1 MTVETDALGGR
12 LPLVDP
18 AAFTG
23 AQRHLFDT
31 VTATRERRANDAG
44 FRITTPDGRLIGP
57 FNACLLRPEVAL
69 KLLEF
74 SSIAQS
80 QTSLSDRV
88 REVVILAVG
97 AVWDARFE
105 LYAHSAL
112 AHQAGLSAE
121 SVAALVNSRLPDD
134 LSAHEKIAGRVA
146 QRLSA
151 GHRIDDDL
159 YREAQNA
166 FGATGLFDIA
176 ALIGVYHSVCAI
188 LNLFEVPAPV

>member
-1 MTVETDALGGR
+1 MTFETDALGGR

-18 AAFTG
+18 ADFTV
-23 AQRHLFDT
+23 AQQHLFDA
-31 VTATRERRANDAG
+31 VTATHHDAG
-44 FRITTPDGRLIGP
+44 FRITATDGRPIGP
-57 FNACLLRPEVAL
+57 FNAFLLRPEVAV
-69 KLLEF
+69 KLWEF
-74 SSIAQS
+74 SSTAQS
-80 QTSLSDRV
+80 QTSLSDRE

-112 AHQAGLSAE
+112 AHQAGLSTE
-121 SVAALVNSRLPDD
+121 SITALVNGQLPDD

-146 QRLSA
+146 QQLSA
-151 GHRIDDDL
+151 GNHRVDDEL

-166 FGATGLFDIA
+166 FGAKGLFEIA

-188 LNLFEVPAPV
+188 LNLFEVPSPA

>member
-18 AAFTG
+18 ATFTDG
-23 AQRHLFDT
+23 QRQLFDW
-31 VTATRERRANDAG
+31 VTATRERRAEEAG

-69 KLLEF
+69 KLLEC
-74 SSIAQS
+74 SSATKS

-112 AHQAGLSAE
+112 AHKAGLSTE
-121 SVAALVNSRLPDD
+121 SIQALVSGRLPDD

-146 QRLSA
+146 QQLSTH
-151 GHRIDDDL
+151 HRIDDGL
-159 YREAQNA
+159 YREAQNV
-166 FGATGLFDIA
+166 FGTKGLFDIV
-176 ALIGVYHSVCAI
+176 ALIGIYHSVSAI
-188 LNLFEVPAPV
+188 LNLFAVPAPA